1 VRKDMGTL
9 PAAAFAS
16 SALSVASSADDRVR
30 AENISPIFGV
40 AITQGYRQWKR
51 STVLENPTTIRAY
64 RSGPLPFP
72 DRTVLAKL
80 VRERAPSP
88 EFGPVWVP
96 GASTKVQTMFK
107 DSRKQ
112 PGTGGWD
119 FGRFTDGDPV
129 DVAQRQTRCA
139 CHQALAEGDS
149 CAFARFTP

>member
-1 VRKDMGTL
+1 VRKDVGIL

-16 SALSVASSADDRVR
+16 SALSVTSSADGRVR

-40 AITQGYRQWKR
+40 AITQGYRQWER
-51 STVLENPTTIRAY
+51 STVLGNSTTIRAC

-72 DRTVLAKL
+72 DGTVLAKL
-80 VRERAPSP
+80 ARKRVPSP
-88 EFGPVWVP
+88 EFGPVRVP

-112 PGTGGWD
+112 PSTGGWD

-139 CHQALAEGDS
+139 CHQALAKGHS
-149 CAFARFTP
+149 FVLARFMP

>member
-1 VRKDMGTL
+1 MRKDVVTL

-16 SALSVASSADDRVR
+16 SALSVTSSADDCVR

-40 AITQGYRQWKR
+40 TITQGYRQWER
-51 STVLENPTTIRAY
+51 STILGNPTAIRAY

-72 DRTVLAKL
+72 DGTVLAKL
-80 VRERAPSP
+80 AWKRVPSL
-88 EFGPVWVP
+88 EFGPASVP

-107 DSRKQ
+107 DSRKH

-129 DVAQRQTRCA
+129 DAAQRQTRFA
-139 CHQALAEGDS
+139 CHQALAKGDGLV
-149 CAFARFTP
+149 FAMVMP